1 MEERIIVL
9 ALCSFS
15 RVALFSEVVIS
26 CSFSW
31 ILFLTARLGGSFK
44 SYAHFK
50 VSISTRKGL
59 LSKRLRSLQGI
70 RSLCSMKKRC
80 VKFTYRF
87 ASRVAKMEIRNVLR
101 LSLRYLSSETD
112 VGADNAVHPAFS
124 SRRKAV
130 VSHLQSRSHFGAV
143 SEYSICVV
151 QHDSIFHFCLPPLPP
166 FFCLFMIFCRK
177 DHSARA
183 VFVF

>member
-1 MEERIIVL
+1 ML

-15 RVALFSEVVIS
+15 RVALFSEVEVS

-59 LSKRLRSLQGI
+59 LSMRLRSLQGI

-80 VKFTYRF
+80 VKFTHRF

-166 FFCLFMIFCRK
+166 FFCLFMIF
-177 DHSARA
+177 
-183 VFVF
+183 

>member
-1 MEERIIVL
+1 ML

-15 RVALFSEVVIS
+15 RGALFSEVVM

-31 ILFLTARLGGSFK
+31 MLFLTARLGGSFK

-80 VKFTYRF
+80 VKFTHRF

-112 VGADNAVHPAFS
+112 VGADNADKFS
-124 SRRKAV
+124 PIFVENDQFSKKK
-130 VSHLQSRSHFGAV
+130 
-143 SEYSICVV
+143 Y
-151 QHDSIFHFCLPPLPP
+151 DSISR
-166 FFCLFMIFCRK
+166 IFVEKC
-177 DHSARA
+177 
-183 VFVF
+183 

>member
-1 MEERIIVL
+1 M
-9 ALCSFS
+9 
-15 RVALFSEVVIS
+15 

-80 VKFTYRF
+80 VKFTHRF

-130 VSHLQSRSHFGAV
+130 VSHLQSRSHFGAM
-143 SEYSICVV
+143 SEYSSCC
-151 QHDSIFHFCLPPLPP
+151 SSAIFAEILRIFAEILLDFAKMLGQILPNFPQNWSCHVHS
-166 FFCLFMIFCRK
+166 FFNDDRGCIDRVH
-177 DHSARA
+177 HSQSL
-183 VFVF
+183 

>member
-15 RVALFSEVVIS
+15 RGALFSEVVM

-80 VKFTYRF
+80 VKFTHRF

-101 LSLRYLSSETD
+101 LSLRYLSPETD
-112 VGADNAVHPAFS
+112 VGADNADKRLLLLVLLVH
-124 SRRKAV
+124 
-130 VSHLQSRSHFGAV
+130 
-143 SEYSICVV
+143 
-151 QHDSIFHFCLPPLPP
+151 
-166 FFCLFMIFCRK
+166 LFLKHTSFTNLSNRLSNIMKNEFAACK
-177 DHSARA
+177 RA
-183 VFVF
+183 

>member
-15 RVALFSEVVIS
+15 RGALFSEVVM

-50 VSISTRKGL
+50 ASISTRKGL

-80 VKFTYRF
+80 VKFTHRF

-112 VGADNAVHPAFS
+112 VGADNAEIFNFQSPACAS
-124 SRRKAV
+124 MILPCDA
-130 VSHLQSRSHFGAV
+130 RSNAAHGTLAA
-143 SEYSICVV
+143 EEN
-151 QHDSIFHFCLPPLPP
+151 HG
-166 FFCLFMIFCRK
+166 
-177 DHSARA
+177 SARA
-183 VFVF
+183 SELE